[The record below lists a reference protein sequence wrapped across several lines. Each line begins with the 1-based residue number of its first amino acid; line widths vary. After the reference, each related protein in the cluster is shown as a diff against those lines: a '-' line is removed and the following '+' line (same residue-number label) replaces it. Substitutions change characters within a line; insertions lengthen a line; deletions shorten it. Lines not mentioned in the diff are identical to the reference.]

1 MYEKEFL
8 EDNLAQNK
16 EWARQIKVKLNA
28 KNLGGK
34 QKTDLEMALADAER
48 NIAFATK
55 ELGEK

>member
-1 MYEKEFL
+1 MFDKDFL

-16 EWARQIKVKLNA
+16 EWARQIRVKLNA
-28 KNLGGK
+28 KNLGDK
-34 QKTDLEMALADAER
+34 QKEDLTMALNDAER